1 MSVLNNEH
9 IVLADKFRT
18 KRSELSVLQADKS
31 IIEQFNK
38 AHDVLERASRSWRS
52 ARDAAVKGDS
62 ATALAEVTETRRLT
76 DQAKRDLEKVGQDAV
91 SADSSKV
98 SSPATSSPEPKPAPA
113 PSPSPAPKPAPSP
126 KKDDVEQPAQ
136 ADQVADAD
144 KDAKV
149 VDPEMIK
156 NRHSD
161 ESFAQALNGKFSEID
176 GRLDAIPAEFIELF
190 GRYSAQDLE
199 RVLKIGNRVNGM
211 FHRKNPHGKHTNRHD
226 REEHYDEHS
235 HEHHEEHHEEQADD
249 HASSDP
255 QTKVHNFGA
264 DRKATPQH
272 ERN

>member
-18 KRSELSVLQADKS
+18 KRSELSVLQADKT

-52 ARDAAVKGDS
+52 ARATALNGDS

-98 SSPATSSPEPKPAPA
+98 SSPVASSPEPKPAPT

-144 KDAKV
+144 EDVKV
-149 VDPEMIK
+149 VDAEMVK

-161 ESFAQALNGKFSEID
+161 DSFAQALNGKFHEID

-199 RVLKIGNRVNGM
+199 RVMKLGKRVNGM
-211 FHRKNPHGKHTNRHD
+211 FHRNNPHGKHTNRHERD
-226 REEHYDEHS
+226 REREQHHEEHYDD
-235 HEHHEEHHEEQADD
+235 HHEDPAGD
-249 HASSDP
+249 HASDHP
-255 QTKVHNFGA
+255 HTKVIDFGA
-264 DRKATPQH
+264 DQKATPQH